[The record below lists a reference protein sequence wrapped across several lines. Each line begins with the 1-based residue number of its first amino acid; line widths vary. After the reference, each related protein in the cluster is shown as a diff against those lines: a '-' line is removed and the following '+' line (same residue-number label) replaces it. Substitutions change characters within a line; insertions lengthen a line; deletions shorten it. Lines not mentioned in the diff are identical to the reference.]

1 MKQYILYHFDLESGE
16 FLYAKEPQ
24 KTPDGQ
30 PILDVLGATH
40 VEPLPHKEGKA
51 LKWTGKQWIYSDDH
65 RQKVDEYGA
74 IIPGTGT
81 PYWLPGDEWNT
92 PPRFMTTI
100 GKLPKNAL
108 LSSPQKPKEQVK
120 KDEMYRLGMEML
132 TLENEAIR
140 YAHEITLAQL
150 LKEKPKDEDV
160 EKFKE
165 IRASI
170 SELREQYRNLKR
182 L

>member
-1 MKQYILYHFDLESGE
+1 MKQYMLYFFDLGSGE

-24 KTPDGQ
+24 KTPAGD
-30 PILDVLGATH
+30 PILDVLGATPIK
-40 VEPLPHKEGKA
+40 PLPPKEEKA
-51 LKWTGKQWIYSDDH
+51 LKWTGKQWIYTEDH

-100 GKLPKNAL
+100 GRLPKNAL
-108 LSSPQKPKEQVK
+108 LSSPQKPREQIKKE
-120 KDEMYRLGMEML
+120 EMHRLGMEML
-132 TLENEAIR
+132 KLENQAIR
-140 YAHEITLAQL
+140 YGHEITLSQL
-150 LKEKPKDEDV
+150 LNKQPKNEDV
-160 EKFKE
+160 ERFKE

-170 SELREQYRNLKR
+170 SELRQQYRELKS